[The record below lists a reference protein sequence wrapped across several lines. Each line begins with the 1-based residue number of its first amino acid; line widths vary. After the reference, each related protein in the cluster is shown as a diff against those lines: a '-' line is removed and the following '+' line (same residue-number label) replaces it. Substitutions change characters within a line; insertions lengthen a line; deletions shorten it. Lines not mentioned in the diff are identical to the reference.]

1 MSRPATCKTQ
11 VSRTWVLLIDA
22 LEDGG
27 WWPAGHL
34 GTNEQLAAAWAQ
46 LASLVAAAQSDG

>member
-27 WWPAGHL
+27 WWPAGQL